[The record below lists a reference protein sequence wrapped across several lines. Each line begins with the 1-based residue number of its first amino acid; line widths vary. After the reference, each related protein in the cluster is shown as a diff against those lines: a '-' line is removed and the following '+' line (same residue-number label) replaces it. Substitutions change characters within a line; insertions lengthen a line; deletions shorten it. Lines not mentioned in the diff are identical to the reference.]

1 MRMVPT
7 GILPLIKPAGMTS
20 HDCVYRIRKLYQTK
34 KVGHT
39 GTLDP
44 AVTGV
49 LPICIGRATKV
60 AEYMSDF
67 GKTYEAEVTLGFSTT
82 TEDAEGEMV
91 EQKPVT
97 QTWTDEQLKETLS
110 SFLGE
115 QVQIPPMY
123 SAVKVNGK
131 RLYEYARANQT
142 VERPKRL
149 ITVHAIRFDG
159 ASQIQEGTY
168 TIRFTVTCSKGT
180 YIRTLAVSIGEA
192 LGYPA
197 HMSKLVRTASGPF
210 ELSECISLDELSE
223 MEMDQ
228 RLHQLLPFERAL
240 EGWKTVD
247 VPADIEARIRNGAV
261 LSTDELKT
269 TERVVVYSKSN
280 ELLAIY
286 KPHPEKPGRMKP
298 EKILFEPTEQ
308 AVRKDQER

>member
-1 MRMVPT
+1 MVPT

-97 QTWTDEQLKETLS
+97 DTWTEDQLKETLS

-115 QVQIPPMY
+115 QIQIPPMY

-142 VERPKRL
+142 VERPKRK
-149 ITVHAIRFDG
+149 ITVHSIEFDS
-159 ASQIQEGTY
+159 ATKLHEDTY
-168 TIRFTVTCSKGT
+168 SIRFTVTCSKGT

-197 HMSKLVRTASGPF
+197 HMSKLMRTESGPF
-210 ELSECISLDELSE
+210 TLSECVSLEDLGE
-223 MEMDQ
+223 MEMDK
-228 RLHQLLPFERAL
+228 RLHQLVPFERAL
-240 EGWKTVD
+240 EGWKTIQVSA
-247 VPADIEARIRNGAV
+247 PIEARIRNGAV
-261 LSTDELKT
+261 LSMDELT
-269 TERVVVYSKSN
+269 VSERVVVYSKSN

-286 KPHPEKPGRMKP
+286 KPHPEKPGKMKP
-298 EKILFEPTEQ
+298 EKILFEPEEQ
-308 AVRKDQER
+308 TARKDKE

>member
-91 EQKPVT
+91 EQKAVT
-97 QTWTDEQLKETLS
+97 ETWTEDQIKETLT

-115 QVQIPPMY
+115 QVQTPPMY

-149 ITVHAIRFDG
+149 ITVHSIEFTS
-159 ASQIQEGTY
+159 ASKAQDDTY
-168 TIRFTVTCSKGT
+168 SIRFTVTCSKGT

-210 ELSECISLDELSE
+210 KLSECLSFEELG
-223 MEMDQ
+223 EMDMTS
-228 RLHQLLPFERAL
+228 RLNQLVPFERAL
-240 EGWKTVD
+240 EGWKTVE
-247 VPADIEARIRNGAV
+247 VAPDIEARIRNGAV
-261 LSTDELKT
+261 LSSEELNSS
-269 TERVVVYSKSN
+269 ERVVVYSNTN

-286 KPHPEKPGRMKP
+286 KPHPEKPGKMKP
-298 EKILFEPTEQ
+298 EKILFEPAEQ
-308 AVRKDQER
+308 LSRKEKDV